1 MSDFGMADQSDIKGC
16 IAHADRG
23 DKKLASRIARI
34 EGVLGLQAKADDSQN
49 DGLQADDPQDKIS
62 KLEAENFNLWAAI
75 GELQEALSAINKS
88 MAELRDARQKR
99 NDYPVPQWWPRTDD
113 KKK

>member
-49 DGLQADDPQDKIS
+49 DGLQADDP
-62 KLEAENFNLWAAI
+62 
-75 GELQEALSAINKS
+75 
-88 MAELRDARQKR
+88 
-99 NDYPVPQWWPRTDD
+99 
-113 KKK
+113 

>member
-1 MSDFGMADQSDIKGC
+1 MMSVYGSADQSD
-16 IAHADRG
+16 
-23 DKKLASRIARI
+23 S
-34 EGVLGLQAKADDSQN
+34 S
-49 DGLQADDPQDKIS
+49 QADDPQDKIS